1 MTDRSLRQ
9 HTWDSRYRTGRNDV
23 VADFYVPAYR
33 AATLYCRAA
42 GYFTS
47 RSLTLMGRGL
57 NAFTDHGGR
66 IRLIASPKLELDDI
80 IDIERGYQIREVFER
95 AALRTIEAE
104 TDPVLLDGLGITG
117 RLIAQG
123 ALDIKLA
130 FLEAESGFGIYH
142 EKIGYFRDENH
153 DIVAFTGSSNETYG
167 GLAANFESVDAYQ
180 SWNPG
185 ESTRVADL
193 VRDFDDLWADATPK
207 LHILEFPE
215 VARERLEKLAQTRT
229 DVFLPGTDDAL
240 VSPRHDHAP
249 GGSLRLPIG
258 VSARDYQQAAIR
270 AWLGHAG
277 HGILQMAT
285 GTGKTKTALMAASHV
300 TRVHANRDEPLV
312 VVIVAPYQHLVD
324 QWIVEIEDFGAT
336 PIAIYESSRKW
347 IPLAEDAL
355 AAIRLGSV
363 SSVVMVATNASFS
376 SEAFQG
382 ILARI
387 NAPLLLIGDEVHNLG
402 AKRLAAS
409 LPGRA
414 TYRLGLSATPERY
427 MDDAGT
433 QRLIDYFGPVVF
445 EMGLG
450 EAIAMGALCHYKYYP
465 RLVELDDDEMELYTT
480 LTASIAALI
489 AAGEDIDDADSDSP
503 LGLLLRKRA
512 GVLGHA
518 AGKMSLLQEDLLRH
532 RQDWYQLVYC
542 AEGRRPDLDGS
553 SDGPSQ
559 LQDAVDLIGTQ
570 LTIAAH
576 TYVSETPRAERQALL
591 RRFTTGDDLKCLI
604 AMRCLDEGVDI
615 PDARIAYILASSTN
629 PRQFIQRRGRLL
641 RQVPGEDKI
650 AIIYDYLAVPQ
661 DREGAA
667 VTEVERSLVRRE
679 LERAAE
685 FAAQADNE
693 ADCMRVLRP
702 IKERYGLMHL

>member
-1 MTDRSLRQ
+1 MTDKTLRQ
-9 HTWDSRYRTGRNDV
+9 HSWHSRYRTGRNDV

-33 AATLYCRAA
+33 AASLYCRAA

-47 RSLTLMGRGL
+47 QSLTLMGRGL
-57 NAFTDHGGR
+57 DAFTDHGGR

-80 IDIERGYQIREVFER
+80 VDIERGYQIRDVFER
-95 AALRTIEAE
+95 AALRTIDAE
-104 TDPVLLDGLGITG
+104 TDPLLLDGLGITG

-123 ALDIKLA
+123 ALEIKLA
-130 FLEAESGFGIYH
+130 FLEAEGGFGIYH
-142 EKIGYFRDENH
+142 EKIGYFRDDNH

-167 GLAANFESVDAYQ
+167 GLAANFESVNVYQ
-180 SWNPG
+180 SWNSG

-193 VRDFDDLWADATPK
+193 VRDFDDLWSDVTPR

-215 VARERLEKLAQTRT
+215 VARERLEKLAHKRTR
-229 DVFLPGTDDAL
+229 VSLAGTDDAL
-240 VSPRHDHAP
+240 VYPRHAHVP
-249 GGSLRLPIG
+249 GGTLRPPLG
-258 VSARDYQQAAIR
+258 VAARDYQQAAIR

-277 HGILQMAT
+277 QGILKMAT
-285 GTGKTKTALMAASHV
+285 GTGKTKTALLAASHV
-300 TRVHANRDEPLV
+300 AKVHASRDEPLV
-312 VVIVAPYQHLVD
+312 IVIVAPYQHLVD
-324 QWIVEIEDFGAT
+324 QWIAELEDFGVT

-355 AAIRLGSV
+355 AAIRLGSIPGL
-363 SSVVMVATNASFS
+363 VMVATNTSFS

-387 NAPLLLIGDEVHNLG
+387 QAPLILIGDEVHNLG
-402 AKRLAAS
+402 AQRLAAS
-409 LPGRA
+409 LPAGA
-414 TYRLGLSATPERY
+414 AYRLGLSATPERY

-433 QRLIDYFGPVVF
+433 QRLIDYFGPIVF

-450 EAIAMGALCHYKYYP
+450 EAISMGALCHYEYHP
-465 RLVELDDDEMELYTT
+465 RLVELDDDEMELYNT

-518 AGKMSLLQEDLLRH
+518 TGKLSLLQEDLMRH

-542 AEGRRPDLDGS
+542 AEGRRPDPDGS
-553 SDGPSQ
+553 TAGASQ
-559 LQDAVDLIGTQ
+559 LQDAVELIGGQ
-570 LTIAAH
+570 MKLAAH

-591 RRFTTGDDLKCLI
+591 RRFTTGDDLRCLI

-641 RQVPGEDKI
+641 RQVPGEDKT
-650 AIIYDYLAVPQ
+650 AVIYDYLAVPQ
-661 DREGAA
+661 AREGAS
-667 VTEVERSLVRRE
+667 VSDIERSLVRRE
-679 LERAAE
+679 LERASE

-693 ADCMRVLRP
+693 AECLRILRP

>member
-1 MTDRSLRQ
+1 MTDKTLRR
-9 HTWDSRYRTGRNDV
+9 HIWHPRYRTGRNDV
-23 VADFYVPAYR
+23 VADFYLPAYR
-33 AATLYCRAA
+33 AASLYCRAA

-47 RSLTLMGRGL
+47 QSLTLMGRGL
-57 NAFTDHGGR
+57 DAFTDHGGR

-80 IDIERGYQIREVFER
+80 IDIERGYQVRDVFER
-95 AALRTIEAE
+95 AALRTIDAE

-130 FLEAESGFGIYH
+130 FLKTDSGFGIYH
-142 EKIGYFRDENH
+142 EKIGYFRDDN
-153 DIVAFTGSSNETYG
+153 DNIVAFTGSSNETYG
-167 GLAANFESVDAYQ
+167 GLVTNFESVDVYQ
-180 SWNPG
+180 SWNPE
-185 ESTRVADL
+185 ESGRVADL
-193 VRDFDDLWADATPK
+193 VRDFDELWSDATPK
-207 LHILEFPE
+207 LRVLEFSA

-229 DVFLPGTDDAL
+229 DVFPPGTDDAL
-240 VSPRHDHAP
+240 VPPRHTHAP
-249 GGSLRLPIG
+249 EGTLRLPLG
-258 VSARDYQQAAIR
+258 VSARDYQKAAIR

-277 HGILQMAT
+277 RGILKMAT

-300 TRVHANRDEPLV
+300 AKVHASRDEPLV

-324 QWIVEIEDFGAT
+324 QWIVEIEDFGVR

-347 IPLAEDAL
+347 IPRAEDAL

-363 SSVVMVATNASFS
+363 PSVVMVATNASFA

-402 AKRLAAS
+402 AKRLAAR
-409 LPGRA
+409 LPHGA
-414 TYRLGLSATPERY
+414 AYRLGLSATPERH
-427 MDDAGT
+427 MDDEGT
-433 QRLIDYFGPVVF
+433 QRLLDYFGSVVF
-445 EMGLG
+445 EMGLR
-450 EAIAMGALCHYKYYP
+450 EAIAVGVLCHYKYYP
-465 RLVELDDDEMELYTT
+465 RLVELEDGEMELYTS

-489 AAGEDIDDADSDSP
+489 AAGDDIEDLDGDSP

-518 AGKMSLLQEDLLRH
+518 TGKLSLLEENLTRH
-532 RQDWYQLVYC
+532 RHDWYQLVYC
-542 AEGRRPDLDGS
+542 AEGRRPAADGS
-553 SDGPSQ
+553 TEGASQ

-570 LTIAAH
+570 LKIPAH

-591 RRFTTGDDLKCLI
+591 RRFTTGDDLRCLI

-615 PDARIAYILASSTN
+615 PNARIAYILASSTN

-641 RQVPGEDKI
+641 RQVPGEEKT
-650 AIIYDYLAVPQ
+650 AVIYDYLAVPQ
-661 DREGAA
+661 DREGVVA
-667 VTEVERSLVRRE
+667 TEVERYLVRRE
-679 LERAAE
+679 LERAVE
-685 FAAQADNE
+685 FAEQAENHAE
-693 ADCMRVLRP
+693 CMRIMRP
-702 IKERYGLMHL
+702 IKERYGLMYL